1 MSARRWVRPAVL
13 AGLLAAAAGS
23 LLFWSPTAVLA
34 AADGPWRLPVALA
47 VYALGTVAF
56 VPKPALNAAAG
67 VLLGVALGLPLAV
80 AGTVLGAAAAFLL
93 GRGLARDALRPL
105 LRGRAA
111 EAVDRRL
118 TEQGFRSVLLLRLIP
133 GVPFQAANYACALSG
148 VRAAPFLGATAL
160 GVLPGT
166 AAYVVAGA
174 SAGSPTSP
182 AFLISASA
190 VALLTV
196 GSLLS
201 LWRARGAVAPARTE
215 AAATTARAP
224 VP

>member
-1 MSARRWVRPAVL
+1 MNHGPRRRL
-13 AGLLAAAAGS
+13 ALLLLLLVAAAGS

-34 AADGPWRLPVALA
+34 GAAGPWRLPVALA

-67 VLLGVALGLPLAV
+67 LLLGVTVGLPVAL
-80 AGTVLGAAAAFLL
+80 AGTVLGAAAAFAL
-93 GRGLARDALRPL
+93 GRTLARDALRPL
-105 LRGRAA
+105 LRAKAA
-111 EAVDRRL
+111 AAVDRRL

-174 SAGSPTSP
+174 SASSPTSP
-182 AFLISASA
+182 AFLVSSA
-190 VALLTV
+190 VVVALAAA
-196 GSLLS
+196 SLVS
-201 LWRARGAVAPARTE
+201 LWRARAAVATPRPE
-215 AAATTARAP
+215 SP
-224 VP
+224 